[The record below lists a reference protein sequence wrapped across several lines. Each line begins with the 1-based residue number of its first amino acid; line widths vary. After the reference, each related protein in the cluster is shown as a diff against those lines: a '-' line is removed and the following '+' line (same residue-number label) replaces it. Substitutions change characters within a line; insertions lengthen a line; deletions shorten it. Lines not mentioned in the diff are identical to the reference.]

1 MTTDTETPVNADP
14 LDGEES
20 PAPASEDRRIYI
32 DPDNLH
38 AEVARLY
45 QEHPDFRQAASTVI
59 GTRAKREADARIREL
74 EARLEEMNL
83 SQKRR
88 QFESMD
94 EDEFAAAIRNPTVAA
109 EYAAVMEKKAPDTS
123 QIRSTNAVNLA
134 VEEALDDLRAIGAPE
149 SRIDQWKTYLR
160 DQNTPIDRSS
170 PAAFIRAVQKAVD
183 LEVHTPA
190 EQRFEKYG
198 YGKPPAPKAET
209 EDEEQASE
217 TQPVAANPRLAR
229 GAPVRSQPDGGG
241 KRRRYSTYA
250 EAAAIRQSEGAAAMP
265 TSELAWARANLPFQ

>member
-1 MTTDTETPVNADP
+1 MTTDTETPVNVAD

-20 PAPASEDRRIYI
+20 NAPASEDRRIYI

-74 EARLEEMNL
+74 EARLEEMSL

-94 EDEFAAAIRNPTVAA
+94 EDELATAIRQNPTVAA
-109 EYAAVMEKKAPDTS
+109 EYAEVMQKRAPDAS

-149 SRIDQWKTYLR
+149 SRIDQWKAYLR

-190 EQRFEKYG
+190 EQRYEKYG
-198 YGKPPAPKAET
+198 YGK
-209 EDEEQASE
+209 
-217 TQPVAANPRLAR
+217 QPVAANPRLAR

-241 KRRRYSTYA
+241 KRQRFSTQVEASQLLLEGKITLA
-250 EAAAIRQSEGAAAMP
+250 EMR
-265 TSELAWARANLPFQ
+265 WAKQNLPYS

>member
-1 MTTDTETPVNADP
+1 MTTDTETPVNVAD

-20 PAPASEDRRIYI
+20 NAPASEDRRIYI

-74 EARLEEMNL
+74 EARLEEMSL

-94 EDEFAAAIRNPTVAA
+94 EDELATAIRQNPTVAA
-109 EYAAVMEKKAPDTS
+109 EYAEVMQKRAPDAS

-149 SRIDQWKTYLR
+149 SRIDQWKAYLR

-190 EQRFEKYG
+190 EQRYEKYG
-198 YGKPPAPKAET
+198 YGKPPAPKAEA
-209 EDEEQASE
+209 EEEQASE
-217 TQPVAANPRLAR
+217 PQPVAANPRLAR

-241 KRRRYSTYA
+241 KRQRFSTQVEASQLLLEGKITLA
-250 EAAAIRQSEGAAAMP
+250 EMR
-265 TSELAWARANLPFQ
+265 WAKQNLPYS